1 MDNNTHEAFAAAPAV
16 SDRSTS
22 DTGEIVAVHPV
33 LITSVGTTHAEAACV
48 IASRVR
54 GIASPVPHRFLA
66 IDSLPYEHVVG
77 RIVKNG
83 WPEDVVLDALPRAN
97 YFRLTGPFSPSVS
110 FDDPIN
116 RDWRE
121 LVFEPALE
129 ELARRQDH
137 PGCGGTPA
145 IGGLWAQ
152 GSFAEARDWF
162 ANHVQELTQVSLG
175 NVALRPGILVKM
187 LAAGRGGTATG
198 SAQILGA
205 ALKSVVPDARIQLY
219 LTAPCVYPG
228 TRSDDRAFANT
239 VAALREI
246 SHAHRDGGSVRL
258 VRFGEVEAPFDAV
271 TPTFVSNGAVTLT
284 ESHAL
289 MRTCGLV
296 LPYLRPATQRA
307 IEERRVD
314 LTDMRPFDDRGLPLH
329 VRTEAAMTVQ
339 VMLPDAQIGLATAW
353 CDAEVAAAEQR
364 YEAFLG
370 DGELTIEEQRTL
382 DAVLDHVVR
391 DERLELDALRARIEG
406 DAANALR
413 LRFEKARGAIAAL
426 DRAQLASEMPGFIRH
441 LQGVFGDLAESW
453 QRNARELEKRLP
465 AALVAALVRSELAV
479 QPHLLLAGVDRLATA
494 TATVA
499 ATARKTADVARRRRA
514 AAGEAL
520 SSALV
525 DLQNVRSSLAGILR
539 RDEVARN
546 AALRV
551 LDHAQAAAQARALEE
566 VSQRLADTLDSPASQ
581 GHQAVV
587 DTLRA
592 ARTRQESALRERLA
606 GQREEL
612 RRELTAI
619 DQRLVRRAP
628 AFDRALVYDDASL
641 DTLASRALDLR
652 RRHTTVPEALLGYL
666 RGDHSLVE
674 ARDGLVALLPTYR
687 ASTLSLAQLLT
698 EQPDQRR
705 VLVELLRGATPRA
718 TSHGYTFAPL
728 DRSIEEQLGLRNR
741 RDTLLIVEAPGGA
754 SGAIGQLLLR
764 EDIVPNENRIIDS
777 GDETV
782 RLYYLRDNLPYGV
795 LRDVPRY
802 EDAYRRYLGRPATI
816 TPHTCRDAHQLPGL
830 IAPRVDLGDHT
841 ERLLYVAKTLL
852 PERVVPRA
860 SGGFVFRFAADTGH
874 GFSTTEEQAFVDFA
888 SMVGWLTKRTRER
901 LALHDEIGRLFDDRP
916 VEVRDALLAAL
927 QCATGRE
934 HDQLRQELL
943 RRRIDPASFC
953 AARQTEAASA
963 VSTLE
968 RTKAS

>member
-1 MDNNTHEAFAAAPAV
+1 MDTNTHEAFTSAHAV
-16 SDRSTS
+16 SDRSIA
-22 DTGEIVAVHPV
+22 DAGEIVAVHPV
-33 LITSVGTTHAEAACV
+33 LIASVGTTHAEAACV
-48 IASRVR
+48 IAARMR
-54 GIASPVPHRFLA
+54 GIPSPVPHRFLA

-83 WPEDVVLDALPRAN
+83 WPEDVVLDSLPRAN
-97 YFRLTGPFSPSVS
+97 YFRLTGPFSPTVS

-116 RDWRE
+116 RDWLE
-121 LVFEPALE
+121 LVFEPALQ

-175 NVALRPGILVKM
+175 NVALRPGMIAKM

-198 SAQILGA
+198 AAQILAA
-205 ALKSVVPDARIQLY
+205 ALKNVVPDAQIQLY

-258 VRFGEVEAPFDAV
+258 VRFGEVESPFDAV
-271 TPTFVSNGAVTLT
+271 TLTFVSNGAVTLT

-289 MRTCGLV
+289 MRTSGLV

-314 LTDMRPFDDRGLPLH
+314 LTDMRPFDDRGLPLQ
-329 VRTEAAMTVQ
+329 VRTEAAMTIQ
-339 VMLPDAQIGLATAW
+339 VVLPDAQIGLATAW
-353 CDAEVAAAEQR
+353 CDAEVSAAEQR

-382 DAVLDHVVR
+382 DAVLEHVVR
-391 DERLELDALRARIEG
+391 DERLELDALRSRIEG
-406 DAANALR
+406 EAANVLR
-413 LRFEKARGAIAAL
+413 LRFEKARGAIPAL
-426 DRAQLASEMPGFIRH
+426 SRAQLETEIPGFIRH
-441 LQGVFGDLAESW
+441 LQGVFVELGETW
-453 QRNARELEKRLP
+453 QRQARELEKRLP
-465 AALVAALVRSELAV
+465 PSLLGALVRSELAV
-479 QPHLLLAGVDRLATA
+479 KPHLLLAGADRLASA
-494 TATVA
+494 TSAVA
-499 ATARKTADVARRRRA
+499 AAARKTADGARRRRA

-520 SSALV
+520 ASALV

-546 AALRV
+546 AALRA

-566 VSQRLADTLDSPASQ
+566 VSQRLADALDSPTSQ

-592 ARTRQESALRERLA
+592 ARTHQQSMLRERL
-606 GQREEL
+606 GRQREEL

-641 DTLASRALDLR
+641 ATLTSRALDLR
-652 RRHTTVPEALLGYL
+652 KHHTNVPEALLGYL
-666 RGDHSLVE
+666 RGERSLE
-674 ARDGLVALLPTYR
+674 DTRADLMALLPTYR
-687 ASTLSLAQLLT
+687 ASTLSLAQLLV

-705 VLVELLRGATPRA
+705 ILVELLRGATPQGA
-718 TSHGYTFAPL
+718 SHGYTFAPL

-741 RDTLLIVEAPGGA
+741 RDTLLIVEVPGGA
-754 SGAIGQLLLR
+754 SGPIGQLLLR
-764 EDIVPNENRIIDS
+764 EDIVPNENRLIDS

-795 LRDVPRY
+795 LKDVPRY
-802 EDAYRRYLGRPATI
+802 EDAYRRYVGRAGAI
-816 TPHTCRDAHQLPGL
+816 TPHTFRDAHQIPSL
-830 IAPRVDLGDHT
+830 ISPRVDLGDHT
-841 ERLLYVAKTLL
+841 ERLLYVAKSLL
-852 PERVVPRA
+852 PDRVVPRA

-874 GFSTTEEQAFVDFA
+874 GFTTTEEQVFVDFA
-888 SMVGWLTKRTRER
+888 SMVSWLTKRTRER

-916 VEVRDALLAAL
+916 VEVRDALLGAL
-927 QCATGRE
+927 QRATGRE

-943 RRRIDPASFC
+943 RRRIDPSSFC
-953 AARQTEAASA
+953 DARQIDATTT
-963 VSTLE
+963 VPTMD
-968 RTKAS
+968 RTKVS